1 MPNLLPPIDQ
11 IELTRARYAALG
23 YTPYSWVRSTMPPP
37 FVPLRKPVSTSKLTL
52 IASGG
57 VYVTGQVA
65 FHHRDDLSVR
75 VIDTDTPT
83 SALRTSHFAYD
94 QSDARADPN
103 VVFPKDTLKRL
114 VGVGLLGALAQRA
127 YTFMGGI
134 YSARKVRELLAPVLI
149 RRLQEDQ
156 TELALLVPV

>member
-1 MPNLLPPIDQ
+1 MPNRLPPIDQ

-23 YTPYSWVRSTMPPP
+23 YTPYSWVRNTTPPP
-37 FVPLRKPVSTSKLTL
+37 FVPLRKPVSASRLTL

-57 VYVTGQVA
+57 VYVAGQVA
-65 FHHRDDLSVR
+65 FHHKDDLSLR
-75 VIDTDTPT
+75 IIDTDTPA

-103 VVFPKDTLKRL
+103 VVFPKDTLQRL
-114 VGVGLLGALAQRA
+114 VRAGVLGALATRA

-134 YSARKVRELLAPVLI
+134 YSARKVRELLAPALI
-149 RRLQEDQ
+149 QRLREDQ